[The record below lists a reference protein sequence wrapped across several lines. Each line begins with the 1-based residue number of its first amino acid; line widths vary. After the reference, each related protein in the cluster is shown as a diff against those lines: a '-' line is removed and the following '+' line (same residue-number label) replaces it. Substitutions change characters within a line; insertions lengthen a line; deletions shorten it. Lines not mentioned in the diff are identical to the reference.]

1 MGKEPLLLDITLMYL
16 EVKTEGHDLLVPQ
29 KLKINK

>member
-1 MGKEPLLLDITLMYL
+1 MGKEPLLLDKTLMHL
-16 EVKTEGHDLLVPQ
+16 EVKTEGRDLLVPQ